1 MEGKNYSRFILKG
14 FKIQLPNDDNQEEY
28 YDCEV
33 LLTISSLGI
42 AAFSFWVHLE
52 RELTSRQIAQM
63 QLLPSK
69 RVNLS
74 VKIPISLLKKNVV
87 LTKELSDLYEQ
98 EKEKD
103 FVLLQNIDIGAILNL
118 YWYVLV
124 NIIHNHTF
132 QNDELLQKELR
143 YQPYWIFPY
152 VIIRSYSTNPEL
164 NFADDLIERNPK
176 QIYQI
181 LEQIY
186 EFDYSLISSDMK
198 MLNDTLKPNLSERRD
213 IAYIDSLG
221 SVLLILSPE
230 TEKLIENQVG
240 VQKTPSVIE
249 LEYQK
254 IILEGLIIIELLQI
268 QRLYLGFLTQKLT
281 QPIADMSPKE
291 ISIMRSY
298 LSNALDM
305 YYGNVTG
312 NSLARKRLEH
322 GKDILE
328 IDEDFK
334 MISKKMEL
342 LGDALNSFTTMKTN
356 FFQIAL
362 ALIFG
367 IVPFLYIFSPP
378 FNIPLWD
385 SISAIS
391 ITVGIILTFYLLSR
405 WYWKRLKQKEI

>member
-1 MEGKNYSRFILKG
+1 
-14 FKIQLPNDDNQEEY
+14 
-28 YDCEV
+28 
-33 LLTISSLGI
+33 
-42 AAFSFWVHLE
+42 
-52 RELTSRQIAQM
+52 
-63 QLLPSK
+63 
-69 RVNLS
+69 
-74 VKIPISLLKKNVV
+74 
-87 LTKELSDLYEQ
+87 
-98 EKEKD
+98 
-103 FVLLQNIDIGAILNL
+103 
-118 YWYVLV
+118 
-124 NIIHNHTF
+124 
-132 QNDELLQKELR
+132 
-143 YQPYWIFPY
+143 
-152 VIIRSYSTNPEL
+152 
-164 NFADDLIERNPK
+164 
-176 QIYQI
+176 
-181 LEQIY
+181 
-186 EFDYSLISSDMK
+186 

-213 IAYIDSLG
+213 IAYIDSFG

-240 VQKTPSVIE
+240 VQKNPSVIE

-322 GKDILE
+322 GEDILE

-342 LGDALNSFTTMKTN
+342 LGDALNSFTTLKTN

-367 IVPFLYIFSPP
+367 IVPFFYIFSPP